1 MVYFILNL
9 KDKVDKVK
17 LLLTNRLNRKNISPN
32 ILSINTGDVLALVLW
47 KKALIYKFE
56 GICLKIKKKS
66 LTNLNTSVC
75 LRNMFNKCGIE
86 VISSYYLNRIFF
98 MIILDYKR
106 KHFMYRKS
114 KLYYLRLKSN
124 RLTKVK
130 I

>member
-17 LLLTNRLNRKNISPN
+17 LLLLDRLNRKNVSYNIS
-32 ILSINTGDVLALVLW
+32 SIKTGDVMAMVLW

-66 LTNLNTSVC
+66 LIDLNTSIC

-86 VISSYYLNRIFF
+86 VVASYYLNRIFF